1 MVTVHRAYGFRFALY
16 TNDHDPAH
24 VHLLGHGGEAKVMLD
39 PVSVVWAIG
48 IPRAELRR
56 LLHEV
61 SSQQGLLML
70 KWKELHEGRP

>member
-1 MVTVHRAYGFRFALY
+1 MVTVHRAYGFRFVIY

-39 PVSVVWAIG
+39 PVSVLWAIG

-56 LLHEV
+56 LLQEV
-61 SSQQGLLML
+61 VVRRDQLLM
-70 KWKELHEGRP
+70 KWKEIHERRP

>member
-39 PVSVVWAIG
+39 PVSVVWLIG
-48 IPRAELRR
+48 IPRAEMRR
-56 LLHEV
+56 LLQEV
-61 SSQQGLLML
+61 VVRRDQLLM
-70 KWKELHEGRP
+70 KWKEIHERRP